1 VPAAG
6 PTDPSREE
14 RRQAFLALMNQ
25 VHAAEEH
32 EQEDGGDEGRQ
43 SDSHALDRPL
53 QVMLRFHGGS
63 DGPLPV
69 DVLEYGEEGHRLMV
83 ALPPDL
89 PLAPG
94 QAGEIHLMDEAG
106 SQAAGAT
113 NPAAPLFRLLAFDAG
128 RRLTL
133 AMLEIESLA

>member
-1 VPAAG
+1 
-6 PTDPSREE
+6 
-14 RRQAFLALMNQ
+14 MNQ
-25 VHAAEEH
+25 VHAADEPD
-32 EQEDGGDEGRQ
+32 DGGESPALELVSGIDGAGYA
-43 SDSHALDRPL
+43 DSHALERPL
-53 QVMLRFHGGS
+53 QVLLRFYGGS
-63 DGPLPV
+63 GGPLPV

-94 QAGEIHLMDEAG
+94 QAGEIHLMDAAG